1 MNYAKKKPQF
11 VKVQTLQKKKT
22 IAIEITTKLAIETI
36 VSRSCAM
43 EKKPNL

>member
-1 MNYAKKKPQF
+1 MKKTPICESSN
-11 VKVQTLQKKKT
+11 LAKKKT
-22 IAIEITTKLAIETI
+22 IAIEITTKLAIETT